1 MWTMSKMRN
10 RKGFAM
16 VFVVLVA
23 LAMIIPAMILASNA
37 VSRRKIVS
45 GEAVSDRALSVAD
58 ATIDKI
64 LNKINTFN
72 FTFTTPP
79 YSGSDANENAED
91 YLIGYYISQIN
102 GGVPNPSDPT
112 GSLATIKKNVST
124 FLYNFSNQHYYVV
137 WDSTNNK
144 VAAVSAIGPDGDIK
158 TKKIKDLSTGVIY
171 NSIMSI
177 PNGSDY
183 KTNNLWVEVDVR
195 ADYIPDQWV
204 VTDTA
209 YLLSKPNIKRTIQAV
224 AERGKVVVNTSDVAD
239 GNWYIKKTEKVYFSD
254 FSGLYHQ
261 DVYFG
266 KYEITRGAIR
276 SDGDVYMGGWAYDP
290 VYASGE
296 VHDEAIDDYNGN
308 HDGRFGPPD
317 KRYPK
322 GHNLHWAENH
332 KYAFDYYPEAEWP
345 NGDAALF
352 GSNPARDPANDDGL
366 QDKADKDAGY
376 YIDRD
381 ATIVFN
387 PNGTVTITP
396 EGEDSYTVPMPP
408 NGAIFVDGDATVSGT
423 VKGRC
428 SVGASDDIYIGGN
441 IQYSTP
447 PRTNKKTIIPP
458 GYTPDALG
466 LIAYNDIL
474 IPGSTF
480 NAHHHL
486 RVDAAM
492 LAVNGSFGVA
502 DDVPWHYTDGSGE
515 YEAWWNGCQAVWST
529 DNAPAIFDGW
539 GRTKGYDIQHTNY
552 DWNLY
557 NFGSP
562 PFYPVTDSRT
572 ETKYILVTE
581 PEELYNYLHSLPM
594 SQLQSTSSDPDYN
607 PDYPYKYTYNGVTY
621 YYDGTDS
628 GSVTTAT
635 MSEKEK
641 KGLYRISWKEQIANP
656 VKPEP

>member
-1 MWTMSKMRN
+1 MDMWKMTIF
-10 RKGFAM
+10 RKKRPGFAL
-16 VFVVLVA
+16 VFTVLIA
-23 LAMIIPAMILASNA
+23 LAMIIPVMILASNA
-37 VSRRKIVS
+37 ISRRKAVS
-45 GEAVSDRALSVAD
+45 GESVSDRILSIAD
-58 ATIDKI
+58 AAIDKT

-79 YSGSDANENAED
+79 YSGSDANEKAED

-112 GSLATIKKNVST
+112 GSLAIIKKNVST

-158 TKKIKDLSTGVIY
+158 TEKIKDLNTGNIY
-171 NSIMSI
+171 DNIMSI
-177 PNGSDY
+177 PNGSNY
-183 KTNNLWVEVDVR
+183 KTNNLWVEIDVR
-195 ADYIPDQWV
+195 ADYVPDQWV

-224 AERGKVVVNTSDVAD
+224 AERGQVVVNSSDVAD

-276 SDGDVYMGGWAYDP
+276 SDGDVYMGGWARDK
-290 VYASGE
+290 VYAGGT
-296 VHDEAIDDYNGN
+296 VYDEAVDGYYGN
-308 HDGRFGPPD
+308 HDGRFGPH
-317 KRYPK
+317 KRRLWWAKNNGYAVDGYPQ
-322 GHNLHWAENH
+322 A
-332 KYAFDYYPEAEWP
+332 DWP

-352 GSNPARDPANDDGL
+352 GSESWRDPGSDDGL

-376 YIDRD
+376 YVDGN

-441 IQYSTP
+441 IRYSTP
-447 PRTNKKTIIPP
+447 PRTNKKTTIPP
-458 GYTPDALG
+458 DYAPDALG
-466 LIAYNDIL
+466 LIAHNDIL
-474 IPGSTF
+474 IPRSTF

-529 DNAPAIFDGW
+529 DNAPAIFDSW

-572 ETKYILVTE
+572 ETKYIPVTK
-581 PEELYNYLHSLPM
+581 PEELYNYLHSLPI
-594 SQLQSTSSDPDYN
+594 SQLQSTSLD

-628 GSVTTAT
+628 GTVTTAT
-635 MSEKEK
+635 MSEEKK